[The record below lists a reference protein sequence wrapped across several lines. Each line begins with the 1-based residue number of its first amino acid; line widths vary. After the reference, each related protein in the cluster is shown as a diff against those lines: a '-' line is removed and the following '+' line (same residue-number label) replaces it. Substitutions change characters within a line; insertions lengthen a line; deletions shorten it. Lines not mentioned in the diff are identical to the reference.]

1 MRKIRIGNDIRVSW
15 EVKTN
20 GEAVSLEGRAL
31 KLYVRSAYQKQEIA
45 NFSVSGC
52 VISFVYPASMQRSTG
67 ARALVLNDATEGA
80 AEKTICADQAF
91 TLAAHTCEES
101 DDDVDFEDFM
111 ISLQSN
117 IALCSPELKYYIDDK
132 FNEVDRDLSGK
143 ADKDDVDRKLDKK
156 ADKAEVQTALDG
168 KVSDVILA
176 GASVV
181 SDMVAKL
188 PIVTDDDIDAMWG
201 DTEALPAKRRRK
213 RRIIMRKA
221 ISRYT
226 ADDGRYEYAYVS
238 KAPVV
243 KIPFNVR
250 IRIYINDIPTL
261 PLSAPEGVFLDGNF
275 NDLTFVCHKEGDLAN
290 DYVRHYVYISN
301 NTGTFR
307 CITTVKSYYYNNSVL
322 EIFLKQEPYNN
333 EPSYTGRYFCFGNLL
348 RCTDIPTNNYC
359 IEHFLRYDM
368 LFLKRTYKGRKER
381 LLSRNYHS
389 KYKWC
394 TSSSKNMVDFTQVKL
409 RVRTRKNVKGFFYH
423 YRICKDLKTEGFYIQ
438 EI

>member
-1 MRKIRIGNDIRVSW
+1 MRKIRIGNDIQVSW

-20 GEAVSLEGRAL
+20 GEAVSLEGRTL
-31 KLYVRSAYQKQEIA
+31 KLYVRSAYEKKEIE
-45 NFSVSGC
+45 NFTVSGC

-67 ARALVLNDATEGA
+67 ARALVLNDATKGA

-91 TLAAHTCEES
+91 TLVAHTCEES

-132 FNEVDRDLSGK
+132 FNEVDSDLSGK

-201 DTEALPAKRRRK
+201 DTEALPAKRRRE

-238 KAPVV
+238 QKPALM
-243 KIPFNVR
+243 IPFYVR
-250 IRIYINDIPTL
+250 MRIYINDIPQM
-261 PLSAPEGVFLDGNF
+261 PLNSSVGVFMDENF
-275 NDLTFVCHKEGDLAN
+275 NDLTFVCHKFEDVPINAVHP
-290 DYVRHYVYISN
+290 YVHIQN
-301 NTGTFR
+301 NMNTFR
-307 CITTVKSYYYNNSVL
+307 CITTVKSYSFNNSVL
-322 EIFLKQEPYNN
+322 EIFLKQEPYSN

-348 RCTDIPTNNYC
+348 RCTDIPTNNYS
-359 IEHFLRYDM
+359 IEKLLKNDM
-368 LFLKRTYKGRKER
+368 LILKRTYQGKHERFLSCNRK
-381 LLSRNYHS
+381 S

-394 TSSSKNMVDFTQVKL
+394 TSAFENMFNFTQVKL
-409 RVRTRKNVKGFFYH
+409 RPRTRKNVKGFFYH
-423 YRICKDLKTEGFYIQ
+423 YRICKDLKTRFFYIK

>member
-20 GEAVSLEGRAL
+20 GEAVSLEGRTI
-31 KLYVRSAYQKQEIA
+31 KLYVRSAYQKQEITD
-45 NFSVSGC
+45 FTVSGC
-52 VISFVYPASMQRSTG
+52 VISFIYPASMQRSTG

-91 TLAAHTCEES
+91 TLVAHTCEES

-201 DTEALPAKRRRK
+201 DTEALPAKRRRE

-243 KIPFNVR
+243 KIPLGVR
-250 IRIYINDIPTL
+250 IRIYINDIPEL
-261 PLSAPEGVFLDGNF
+261 PLDAPEGVFLDGNS
-275 NDLTFVCHKEGDLAN
+275 NDLTFVCHKEGNLSFDS
-290 DYVRHYVYISN
+290 VRRYVYIPN
-301 NTGTFR
+301 NTKTFR
-307 CITTVKSYYYNNSVL
+307 CITTVKSYSDNDSVL

-348 RCTDIPTNNYC
+348 RCTDIPTNNFSLDK
-359 IEHFLRYDM
+359 ILRCDM
-368 LFLKRTYKGRKER
+368 LFLKRTYKGKNER
-381 LLSRNYHS
+381 LLSRKHYS

-394 TSSSKNMVDFTQVKL
+394 TSASKIMFYFTQVKL
-409 RVRTRKNVKGFFYH
+409 RPRTRKNVKGFFYH
-423 YRICKDLKTEGFYIQ
+423 YRICKNLKTEGFYIQ